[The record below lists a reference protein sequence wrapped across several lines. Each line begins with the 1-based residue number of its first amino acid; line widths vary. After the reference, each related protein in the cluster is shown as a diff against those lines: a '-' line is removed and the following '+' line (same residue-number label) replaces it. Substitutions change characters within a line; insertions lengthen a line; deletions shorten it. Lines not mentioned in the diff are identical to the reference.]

1 MQKLINQTEMAKRE
15 TNVLYLIFDNFKIV
29 NNVNNNKLF

>member
-15 TNVLYLIFDNFKIV
+15 SNVLHLIFDSFKIV
-29 NNVNNNKLF
+29 NNVNNNKLY